1 MLNEVLLYGTY
12 GSEEYKNSNVKKLLN
27 EWYENNF
34 SGRGYVIEG
43 DYDYSNYEGGYEL
56 DNLID
61 FDTYYI
67 GYVGTLS
74 VREAAIISKN
84 TENNFLETVHGIHL
98 MNPSGH
104 SSSYYFRDGQ
114 VQTGNYND
122 YRSIRPVINIK
133 VANLIGASGLK
144 VPKVEPAISLVPP

>member
-1 MLNEVLLYGTY
+1 M
-12 GSEEYKNSNVKKLLN
+12 
-27 EWYENNF
+27 F
-34 SGRGYVIEG
+34 
-43 DYDYSNYEGGYEL
+43 

-61 FDTYYI
+61 FDTYYV

-114 VQTGNYND
+114 LQIGDYND

-133 VANLIGASGLK
+133 VENLIGNGTFEN
-144 VPKVEPAISLVPP
+144 PYTFE